1 MLKTIQGHYQVRG
14 KHFGIVI
21 SRFNEFI
28 TQRLLQGCLQE
39 LRRHNIKDNQI
50 TIVWVPGSFEIPIVA
65 LKLAKR
71 KSIDVVICLGA
82 VIRGETIHFDLVA
95 QAAATGILKASLI
108 TEKPIIFGVITT
120 DNVSQAYQRS
130 KKKGPNKG
138 QDAAQAALE
147 MISVF

>member
-108 TEKPIIFGVITT
+108 TEKPIIFGVITN

-130 KKKGPNKG
+130 KKKGSNKG
-138 QDAAQAALE
+138 QDAAQTALE